1 MFFNLQSC
9 LFLDVLNQANLLLV
23 NLKEIIDD
31 LQAKN
36 VQFQTQVEKLK
47 IENNYLTIENK
58 QLVISNKN
66 LFSEVNCLRE
76 NIKEKSIGSV
86 C

>member
-1 MFFNLQSC
+1 MSYL
-9 LFLDVLNQANLLLV
+9 LFLDVLNQANLHLV

-47 IENNYLTIENK
+47 IKNNCLTIENK
-58 QLVISNKN
+58 QLIISNKN

-76 NIKEKSIGSV
+76 NIKEKSIGLV